1 MRVNAVVNEGDQDEP
16 LMKMLCTEDDI
27 RERTNEQSNTL
38 KVHHRGE
45 KSSKKRSPTLR
56 KEKHNI

>member
-1 MRVNAVVNEGDQDEP
+1 MN
-16 LMKMLCTEDDI
+16 LLKKLCTEDDI

-45 KSSKKRSPTLR
+45 KSSKEESYIKRRQTQYF
-56 KEKHNI
+56 KAM